1 MDELGDYPIWLLMYI
16 GQIILPM
23 CGVAAVAI
31 KILVKNGKDMR
42 RELLGVDFAPTR

>member
-23 CGVAAVAI
+23 LGVSSVAI
-31 KILVKNGKDMR
+31 KILVKNGRDMR
-42 RELLGVDFAPTR
+42 RELWGVDFTPVR